1 MPITPYNAPIQY
13 EYKPLN
19 LSSFAVPLAKMQ
31 EDFDVAT
38 AKVGETDFDL
48 ANLPYGSDPEKAKKL
63 KELVTSKRDEL
74 AKNLAETKNYKAATS
89 KIKELQT
96 LWSKDPEK
104 LALESNYK
112 LWQERDKAERERIDN
127 GKDNAITR
135 EYYQQWRDREINK
148 YEENKG
154 AAFKADYGNEE
165 GTYNTITGQ
174 TGRLADLSKDLE
186 EMSWKVANAVP
197 SQRYD
202 AFRAAG
208 FDVDTRDKKFVETIV
223 NEKEASVVA
232 QRVSDYLKTLPRFR
246 DWANEVSDY
255 NFDAVKSNPDR
266 FNYVAKELNNKY
278 IGSLDYQIKKLNK
291 DAESDKSILNSKQYK
306 DLLEE
311 KQQAEQAKQ
320 TGVYDVTATKN
331 LFQNEHLNNVYD
343 MGALGNVFAYQN
355 IEHNYTFRDMPDEG
369 DDSGDGSNKAAGD
382 GYFIPNTEEQWS
394 ISALGKDKIEAG
406 KNLYKTAGSI
416 NSLLKGNIGAVVM
429 GEKGTAEYNRL
440 MKNPDLIRARQEQLF
455 NVITQTASKNG
466 TWKDF
471 KNLASRQGIKMS
483 DNRAVTIWSNM
494 TKKDNQ
500 AISEYQQNLESSR
513 EDFDR
518 YSNSTNL
525 LSKIETKIKG
535 TTEYAEVVD
544 NIGNTLLSNAEFS
557 KLVPTR
563 GNPGNPDAVR
573 AFNINSYTPKQL
585 KDAGISG
592 DKLKRN
598 VLIAGDKSIGVLTFN
613 EVAKLHG
620 YKSVK
625 DAVDKG
631 FNFYNIKI
639 GNASTTSGSAKGTT
653 KVSLLPSGTIKDHL
667 NSAIDQLYKSDLGKE
682 EMSYRYIN
690 DKNID
695 KQLSRFFLASSDLT
709 SYQPAYHKS
718 WDSVPGFT
726 EDGKLEPS
734 TRLNITENR
743 APKIVVHGNNLL
755 YEVPITYLKDG
766 KVTEGTVTVKPK
778 AGMNI
783 RHEELLDNLDANS
796 QSGTP
801 ADMQTNT
808 MIKAAKF
815 DVRFAGNNLSPQL
828 IQSVEIPQGGR
839 PVELYNVPLDNNS
852 DLVVEKVFNNGATKP
867 ILKIKY
873 MDRNSGKTL
882 GYMKDPNTGKPFYA
896 YADDN
901 QSSTE
906 IKSLMMQALGR

>member
-38 AKVGETDFDL
+38 AKVGEADFDL

-89 KIKELQT
+89 KIKELQN

-494 TKKDNQ
+494 TKKGNQ
-500 AISEYQQNLESSR
+500 AISEYQQNLDASR

-525 LSKIETKIKG
+525 LANISKTTKSTGEYKTFVSNLGDYSPKNYDFTEKDTKAIKLF
-535 TTEYAEVVD
+535 D
-544 NIGNTLLSNAEFS
+544 
-557 KLVPTR
+557 P
-563 GNPGNPDAVR
+563 
-573 AFNINSYTPKQL
+573 NSYTAEQL
-585 KDAGISG
+585 KKIGLTRTGIGGIISE
-592 DKLKRN
+592 
-598 VLIAGDKSIGVLTFN
+598 SFGVTDRKFLTLGQ
-613 EVAKLHG
+613 VAKLRG
-620 YKSVK
+620 YKSVE

-631 FNFYNIKI
+631 FDFAGFNLGPI
-639 GNASTTSGSAKGTT
+639 AQQS
-653 KVSLLPSGTIKDHL
+653 
-667 NSAIDQLYKSDLGKE
+667 GKE
-682 EMSYRYIN
+682 GSSNLWWGTNNYSGKTVSEILQTKQSEIYHSGNTKNEMSYRYIN

-695 KQLSRFFLASSDLT
+695 KQLSKFFLASSDLT